1 MSSLGNRGRH
11 ARLLSTL
18 GLALALAQAAPANA
32 QQRLL
37 LPEGTVLTVRTETA
51 LNSKTAQVGQK
62 FSTVM
67 TDSVR
72 VDGYTVIPENS
83 KIEGTVTVTR
93 QASSQESGL
102 IGVEFD
108 RIVFP
113 NGRAVVIDGRLTSTD
128 PAERRQ
134 IEAQGDAR
142 VVFVGGRSGF
152 GAAIGSIGA
161 GAGNDPASGIF
172 GALSSLLSKGA
183 DVTVPTG
190 TSLAVQ
196 LAQGITL
203 AATNRPK
210 GNPRQDAFTIYT
222 SADMIRAA
230 QTALRAQDYYRGPVD
245 GRLSEDTQRA
255 LFEFQI
261 DNRILATG
269 NLDGRTA
276 SVLNLSTNTTQSYA
290 LSAQEAAL
298 MRRNA
303 QVLAGNWRQH
313 LGIATTMRLDP
324 RREYRPEEIELH
336 FALSAFA
343 DNASLYDQIVRVS
356 GNAEG
361 VVAANGALMNA
372 SKRVDEAFRAMT
384 SSPAR
389 FTTAWRTIAANLSPI
404 DATY

>member
-1 MSSLGNRGRH
+1 MSSLSNKGRN
-11 ARLLSTL
+11 ARLLTTL

-51 LNSKTAQVGQK
+51 LNSQTAQVGQK

-83 KIEGTVTVTR
+83 KIEGTVSVAR
-93 QASSQESGL
+93 QATSQESGL

-113 NGRAVVIDGRLTSTD
+113 NGRAVAIDGRLTSTD

-161 GAGNDPASGIF
+161 GAGNDPVAGIF
-172 GALSSLLSKGA
+172 GALGSLLSKGA

-190 TSLAVQ
+190 TALAVQ

-203 AATNRPK
+203 AATNRPT
-210 GNPRQDAFTIYT
+210 GNPRADAFTIYT
-222 SADMIRAA
+222 SAEMIRAA
-230 QTALRAQDYYRGPVD
+230 QTALRAQDYYRGPID
-245 GRLSEDTQRA
+245 GRLTEDTQRA

-276 SVLNLSTNTTQSYA
+276 SVLKLSTSTTTALA

-298 MRRNA
+298 VRRNA
-303 QVLAGNWRQH
+303 QVLAGNWRTH
-313 LGIATTMRLDP
+313 LAIPTTMRLDP
-324 RREYRPEEIELH
+324 RRNYEPAELELH
-336 FALSAFA
+336 LALSACA
-343 DNASLYDQIVRVS
+343 DNASLYDQMVRVS
-356 GNAEG
+356 GNADG
-361 VVAANGALMNA
+361 VAAANMALVNA
-372 SKRVDEAFRAMT
+372 SKRVDAAFRAMT
-384 SSPAR
+384 TPVR
-389 FTTAWRTIAANLSPI
+389 FTTAWRTILADLSPV
-404 DATY
+404 DDTY